1 MKSTAKKVLV
11 FLFSLLALV
20 PPGRAAGPAP
30 RINAAA
36 AVLMDA
42 ASREVLYAKNPH
54 AIRPPAS
61 LTKIMT
67 AVLALEKADL
77 NDVVWVSPIAS
88 ARTGSSMGL
97 VRGEAL
103 TLEDLLYGMML
114 VSGND
119 AAAVIAEHIAGT
131 EWDFARLM
139 RAKAEELGLE
149 NTGFMNACGLPA
161 YGHYSTAYVL
171 ALLTCYA
178 LENPVFARIVQT
190 KEKTVS
196 GRRAARTRKLVNSNK
211 LLWQYSYATGV
222 KTGYTSSAGRCLA
235 ASATCRGVTLVAVVL
250 NSSTTYEDAKK
261 LFEYGFAGRPATVKA
276 DPVSP

>member
-1 MKSTAKKVLV
+1 MKSAAKKVLILLF
-11 FLFSLLALV
+11 FLLPVVVPGAGLAK
-20 PPGRAAGPAP
+20 PAP
-30 RINAAA
+30 DVNATA

-42 ASREVLYAKNPH
+42 GSREVLYAKNPH
-54 AIRPPAS
+54 VVRPPAS

-77 NDVVWVSPIAS
+77 NDLVWASPIAS
-88 ARTGSSMGL
+88 SRTGSSMRL

-139 RAKAEELGLE
+139 TAKAEALGLK

-161 YGHYSTAYVL
+161 YGHYSTAYDL

-190 KEKTVS
+190 KEKTIS
-196 GRRAARTRKLVNSNK
+196 GRRAARTRNLVNSNK
-211 LLWQYSYATGV
+211 LLWQYPYATGV

-235 ASATCRGVTLVAVVL
+235 ASAAYQGVTLVAVVL
-250 NSSTTYEDAKK
+250 NSGTTYDDAQK
-261 LFEYGFAGRPATVKA
+261 LFDYGFARLKQQ
-276 DPVSP
+276 SN